1 MTEKR
6 TILVIENDKDISH
19 FIDISLSKG
28 SYGVLVAETA
38 AEGLFL
44 FSSHRPDIVLL
55 DLGLLDRDGVDLLR
69 ELW

>member
-6 TILVIENDKDISH
+6 TILVIEDDKDISH
-19 FIDISLSKG
+19 FIDISLSKE

-44 FSSHRPDIVLL
+44 FSSYCAFRPWLA
-55 DLGLLDRDGVDLLR
+55 GQRRRGFAA
-69 ELW
+69 